1 MSIPYAN
8 VIVHVSA
15 SLDAGERAALEQALA
30 GQPGVGRAAVSAKA
44 ERLIR
49 VDYDPFATSA
59 KRILQTVRRR
69 GVPAQLIGI

>member
-1 MSIPYAN
+1 MSMPYAN

-15 SLDAGERAALEQALA
+15 SLDANERAALEQVVAA
-30 GQPGVGRAAVSAKA
+30 QPGVGRAAVSPKV

-59 KRILQTVRRR
+59 RRILETVLSR
-69 GVPAQLIGI
+69 GVSAQLIGM

>member
-15 SLDAGERAALEQALA
+15 SLEADQRAALEQVVAA
-30 GQPGVGRAAVSAKA
+30 QPGVARAMVSAKA

-49 VDYDPFATSA
+49 VDYDPSATNA
-59 KRILQTVRRR
+59 KRILDSVLSR
-69 GVPAQLIGI
+69 GVTAQLIGM